1 MGDKLL
7 HDRSR
12 TTMGDKLLH
21 DRSTLLW
28 GTSHSMTG
36 LELLYYG
43 GQVTP

>member
-7 HDRSR
+7 RDGSR
-12 TTMGDKLLH
+12 I
-21 DRSTLLW
+21 TLLW